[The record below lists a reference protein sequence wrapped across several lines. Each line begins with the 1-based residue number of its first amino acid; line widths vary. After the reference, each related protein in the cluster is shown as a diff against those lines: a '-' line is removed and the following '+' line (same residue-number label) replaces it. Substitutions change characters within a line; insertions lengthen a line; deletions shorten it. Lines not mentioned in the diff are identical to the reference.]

1 MKSRGGLATAA
12 LVLVIMS
19 SQLQTTWADLVIINV
34 NAQKDSGAD
43 QLKVCAMRRDLASP
57 GKDGKTFPLVYLNR
71 TDGACHEL
79 DPVSAH
85 SITDR
90 ATFLWIRGQP
100 QCSLAQIASNVEPND
115 PAMVII
121 GTNGPLSI
129 NKTLVNLSL
138 PYIFMP
144 DEYAQRLSK
153 FLSGAND
160 PTVYLEADTSKFDAS
175 LMVIWLIA
183 VATVILGSLWT
194 LHEFRVMSETSRQQH
209 EEQLR
214 QQQQQQLQLQQPKT
228 MSSDE
233 DLIGAE
239 TQENNTTT
247 NKPQATSINNNQDTT
262 AKNIAA
268 NNNNPHKNP
277 ITTQIG
283 RAHV

>member
-1 MKSRGGLATAA
+1 MPNQARMKSRGGLATAA

-19 SQLQTTWADLVIINV
+19 SQLQTTWADLVII

-121 GTNGPLSI
+121 GTNGPLVYIYIIYSFLHFMTKI
-129 NKTLVNLSL
+129 LIFFVSEITSCTFIETYSVVVRTLKT
-138 PYIFMP
+138 
-144 DEYAQRLSK
+144 
-153 FLSGAND
+153 
-160 PTVYLEADTSKFDAS
+160 
-175 LMVIWLIA
+175 
-183 VATVILGSLWT
+183 
-194 LHEFRVMSETSRQQH
+194 
-209 EEQLR
+209 
-214 QQQQQQLQLQQPKT
+214 
-228 MSSDE
+228 
-233 DLIGAE
+233 
-239 TQENNTTT
+239 
-247 NKPQATSINNNQDTT
+247 
-262 AKNIAA
+262 
-268 NNNNPHKNP
+268 
-277 ITTQIG
+277 
-283 RAHV
+283 

>member
-1 MKSRGGLATAA
+1 MK
-12 LVLVIMS
+12 
-19 SQLQTTWADLVIINV
+19 
-34 NAQKDSGAD
+34 
-43 QLKVCAMRRDLASP
+43 
-57 GKDGKTFPLVYLNR
+57 
-71 TDGACHEL
+71 
-79 DPVSAH
+79 
-85 SITDR
+85 
-90 ATFLWIRGQP
+90 
-100 QCSLAQIASNVEPND
+100 
-115 PAMVII
+115 
-121 GTNGPLSI
+121 
-129 NKTLVNLSL
+129 
-138 PYIFMP
+138 
-144 DEYAQRLSK
+144 K

-214 QQQQQQLQLQQPKT
+214 QHQQQQLQLQQPKT

-239 TQENNTTT
+239 THENNTT
-247 NKPQATSINNNQDTT
+247 NKPQPTSINNNIDTT

-277 ITTQIG
+277 ITIHIG
-283 RAHV
+283 YVSILVLLVIVVAMILLLYFFYNVMS